1 MSYVVLQIER
11 DKYATGYWSF
21 DGNTLIWHHE
31 LGGTLAQAAAWCSYL
46 NGGQHPKVYE
56 DWTKK

>member
-1 MSYVVLQIER
+1 MSYVVMQTGH
-11 DKYATGYWSF
+11 DMYAPGYWTI
-21 DGNTLIWHHE
+21 DGTAQWHHE

-56 DWTKK
+56 EWTK